1 MATPAQH
8 PPHPGSE
15 AGETAGCAPP
25 AWPPSTQHKAAL
37 CQGWGLLRAPRG
49 SWASTSAAPKPHPSD
64 QGPPGPETLSQ
75 RSGTASS
82 APPSPGPP
90 APRARAKAPSRRRG
104 LRAATLPGIQP
115 GRPAGPGIAPF
126 AREGPAR
133 LSEAPVCLSPGSR
146 RRARP
151 RVHLPARGRPAPS
164 PSAPGL
170 GVSRASLSGLT
181 WVPAGPRMLPL
192 PPGGPAFYPRAPAA
206 LRPGCQEVR
215 PRGHVLVAPEAGGWG

>member
-1 MATPAQH
+1 MRPSCLASQHPAQGSSL
-8 PPHPGSE
+8 PG
-15 AGETAGCAPP
+15 P
-25 AWPPSTQHKAAL
+25 L

-115 GRPAGPGIAPF
+115 RRPAGPGIAPF